1 MRCEEAIRSRRS
13 VRRYASDRVSED
25 TLRSIIEAGIRAPS
39 GLNNQ
44 PWKFKI
50 VTDTRQKEGL
60 AGFTKY
66 GAIIREAPAALCV
79 FLIQRFYTGTKILW
93 RSARASRISCCRRPL

>member
-39 GLNNQ
+39 GLIG
-44 PWKFKI
+44 P
-50 VTDTRQKEGL
+50 VR
-60 AGFTKY
+60 
-66 GAIIREAPAALCV
+66 
-79 FLIQRFYTGTKILW
+79 LIAFHD
-93 RSARASRISCCRRPL
+93 S